1 MKTPTDFFEVFKQR
15 FSTYSNQ
22 ELVNAFNEEVGNP
35 GWVGARGAYLSAL
48 HREFKI
54 RNIDYSEIGDDEG
67 LSLRHKVYLK
77 DNRLEKNILG

>member
-1 MKTPTDFFEVFKQR
+1 MTIQQHYDEFVKKFGNFTNE
-15 FSTYSNQ
+15 
-22 ELVNAFNEEVGNP
+22 ELIEAFNKEIGNS

-54 RNIDYSEIGDDEG
+54 RNIDHTEIGDDEG